1 MAEIRPRAEDA
12 SRWVVCVL
20 APERAARLEVAK
32 MIGIMRYVATLRK
45 PLAANRSRN
54 RKRKS
59 QKFFSGR
66 VQSMVRVMTAM
77 AAKAATVMRAP
88 PIRSAMRPPYG
99 RARDPTSGPRK
110 ARDRATVPTEM
121 EENAGK

>member
-1 MAEIRPRAEDA
+1 MAEIRPSAEDA
-12 SRWVVCVL
+12 SRWVVTVL
-20 APERAARLEVAK
+20 APARAARLEVAK
-32 MIGIMRYVATLRK
+32 MIGIMRYVAPFPK
-45 PLAANRSRN
+45 PLAVKRSRN

-88 PIRSAMRPPYG
+88 PIRSARRPPYG
-99 RARDPTSGPRK
+99 RARDPTRGPGK
-110 ARDRATVPTEM
+110 AGDRATVPTEM
-121 EENAGK
+121 EETAGK

>member
-20 APERAARLEVAK
+20 APGGGGPVEVAK
-32 MIGIMRYVATLRK
+32 MIGIMRYVAPFPK
-45 PLAANRSRN
+45 PLAVKRN
-54 RKRKS
+54 RNRTRKS

-88 PIRSAMRPPYG
+88 PIRSAMRPPYW

-110 ARDRATVPTEM
+110 ARGRATVPTEM